1 MDLYKASTKELEAE
15 LAKRKADKVQVP
27 TPLPSPNFTNLIAMV
42 VAAIAETTEHGYE
55 DDDFQHYVYEEVM
68 KAIYGVDFFDWLN
81 AVCK

>member
-1 MDLYKASTKELEAE
+1 
-15 LAKRKADKVQVP
+15 
-27 TPLPSPNFTNLIAMV
+27 MV
-42 VAAIAETTEHGYE
+42 VAAIAETAEHGYE